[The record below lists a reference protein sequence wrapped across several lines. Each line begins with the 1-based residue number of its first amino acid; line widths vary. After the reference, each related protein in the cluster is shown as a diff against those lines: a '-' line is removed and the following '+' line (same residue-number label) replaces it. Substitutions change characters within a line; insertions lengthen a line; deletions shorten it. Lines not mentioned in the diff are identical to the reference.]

1 MECYSFV
8 ASHTFKKIFTTPLE
22 HMCALLN
29 IIVKLKKTQFYLTSA
44 QNVWSEL
51 VDQQ

>member
-1 MECYSFV
+1 MDCYSFV

-29 IIVKLKKTQFYLTSA
+29 IIIKLKKTQFYF
-44 QNVWSEL
+44 N
-51 VDQQ
+51 